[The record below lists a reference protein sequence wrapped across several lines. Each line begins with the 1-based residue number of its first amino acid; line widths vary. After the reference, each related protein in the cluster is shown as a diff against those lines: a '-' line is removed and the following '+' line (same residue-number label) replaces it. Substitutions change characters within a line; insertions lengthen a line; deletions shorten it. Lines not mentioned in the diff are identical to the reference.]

1 MKTISTLNELQEFT
15 VEGNDCKLQNLTYSD
30 FSDIIT
36 VKYDGVSITA
46 RDYELEKIVNA
57 LKGLGC
63 EIEYKKPVRLI
74 DDENK
79 FLHFLKNHNEL
90 IFCFVRNK
98 FFEYLLRKD
107 GYQLIEVELDSIE
120 NELSVEFDFEFL
132 NDIPLNE
139 DNTFEEIGWGEE

>member
-1 MKTISTLNELQEFT
+1 MKIISTIDEL
-15 VEGNDCKLQNLTYSD
+15 LD
-30 FSDIIT
+30 FLPNNKGVLSAYVGDIISVT
-36 VKYDGVSITA
+36 YDGISISA
-46 RDYELEKIVNA
+46 RDYELEKVVMA

-79 FLHFLKNHNEL
+79 FLHFLKNNNEL
-90 IFCFVRNK
+90 IFCFERNK

-107 GYQLIEVELDSIE
+107 NYQLIEVDLDSIE

-139 DNTFEEIGWGEE
+139 DNTFEEVG